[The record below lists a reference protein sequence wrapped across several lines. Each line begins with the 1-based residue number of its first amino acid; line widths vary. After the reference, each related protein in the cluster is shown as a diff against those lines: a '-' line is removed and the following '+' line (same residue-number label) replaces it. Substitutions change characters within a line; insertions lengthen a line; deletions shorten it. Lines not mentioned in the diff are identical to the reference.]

1 MNNFLNKYKNP
12 LIGLAGVLLVILF
25 AGAVRY
31 LAVEDNDKVIAEIK
45 KNQVKDEILRE
56 QAQQNEIAAT
66 AKADSALILLR
77 ASRENE
83 IYFTNELKGIKNS
96 LYGFQNSYFKSLNEL
111 KNIQNEK
118 DVTYDAT
125 LHEQLD
131 FITKYRYSEYQRS
144 AD

>member
-1 MNNFLNKYKNP
+1 MTDFVKKYKNL
-12 LIGLAGVLLVILF
+12 LIGFSVVLLVMLF

-31 LAVEDNDKVIAEIK
+31 LAVEDNDKIIAAIQ
-45 KNQVKDEILRE
+45 KNKVRDEILRE
-56 QAQQNEIAAT
+56 QAQQNEIEAK
-66 AKADSALILLR
+66 AKADSILILLR
-77 ASRENE
+77 VSRENE
-83 IYFTNELKGIKNS
+83 IYFTNELRRIKTTI
-96 LYGFQNSYFKSLNEL
+96 YGFRDSYFKSLNEL

-125 LHEQLD
+125 VSEQLD